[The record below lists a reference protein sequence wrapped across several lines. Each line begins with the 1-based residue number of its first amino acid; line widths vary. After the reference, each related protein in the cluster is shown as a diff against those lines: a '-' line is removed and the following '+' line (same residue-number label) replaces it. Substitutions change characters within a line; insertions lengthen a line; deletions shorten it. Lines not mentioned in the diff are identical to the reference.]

1 MDVLKHVLLA
11 PVSAILLTSH
21 LAPRTSHLA
30 PRTSHFSFC
39 CREHFIDGG
48 TQPSFSCLL
57 RLLVKK
63 LQPVTYRFQIAG
75 MQRQFDVDFMVAG
88 ETGFFIFIRR

>member
-11 PVSAILLTSH
+11 PVSAILL
-21 LAPRTSHLA
+21 TSHLA